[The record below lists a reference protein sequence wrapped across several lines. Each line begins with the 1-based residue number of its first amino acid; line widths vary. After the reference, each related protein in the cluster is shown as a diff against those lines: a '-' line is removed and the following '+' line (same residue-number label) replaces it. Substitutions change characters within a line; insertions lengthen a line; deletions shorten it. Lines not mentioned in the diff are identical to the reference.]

1 MPDTGWSTKD
11 SAMKK
16 AEIPCPQVRETED
29 MKDKYVKDKYVKD
42 KYVKYLLIISASTSY
57 C

>member
-1 MPDTGWSTKD
+1 
-11 SAMKK
+11 MKK

>member
-1 MPDTGWSTKD
+1 
-11 SAMKK
+11 MKK

-29 MKDKYVKDKYVKD
+29 MKDKYVKDKYVK
-42 KYVKYLLIISASTSY
+42 YLLIISASTSY